1 MEGSL
6 EAQESRLRAVTESLN
21 DAVISV
27 DEQSRIVF
35 WNPAAARMFGYA
47 EEEALGMELTEM
59 MPAEYRA
66 RHLRGMARVVR
77 GERGRLLGRTTGD
90 LEGLRRDGTRFP
102 MELSL
107 GGWQAPGGRFY
118 TGIVR
123 DLTERR
129 RTEERVERSNRD
141 LEQVATIASHDL
153 AAPAQS
159 IELLAEHLS
168 SRFGAELPAP
178 ALEMAHAIRRTA
190 ADMRALL
197 ADLLAFARIGEE
209 PRQSDVDLEKAL
221 GATLEALSG
230 QISEAG
236 AQVTHDA
243 LPTVRGSEPQLRQ
256 LLQNLISNSVKFAA
270 GRRPRV
276 HLSVAGAGDR
286 WRLCVADNGVG
297 IPPDKHDEVFD
308 MFARGREDSAGSG
321 VGLAIC
327 RRIVEH
333 HGGRIWIERSS
344 DAGTE
349 VCFTLAR
356 ERRGASRR

>member
-6 EAQESRLRAVTESLN
+6 EAQESNLRAVTESLN

-27 DEQSRIVF
+27 DERSRIVF

-47 EEEALGMELTEM
+47 EEEALGMELTAI
-59 MPAEYRA
+59 MPSEYRA
-66 RHLRGMARVVR
+66 RHLLGMARVVR
-77 GERGRLLGRTTGD
+77 GERGRLLGRTAGD

-107 GGWQAPGGRFY
+107 GEWRAPGGRFF

-123 DLTERR
+123 DVTERR
-129 RTEERVERSNRD
+129 RTEERLERSNRD

-159 IELLAEHLS
+159 IELLAEHLT
-168 SRFGAELPAP
+168 SRLGGELPAP

-197 ADLLAFARIGEE
+197 TDLLAFARIGEE
-209 PRQSDVDLEKAL
+209 PRRSDVDLEKAL
-221 GATLEALSG
+221 AATLDALSA

-256 LLQNLISNSVKFAA
+256 LLQNLIANAVKFAA
-270 GRRPRV
+270 ARPPRV
-276 HLSVAGAGDR
+276 HLSATGAGDR
-286 WRLCVADNGVG
+286 WRVCVADNSAG
-297 IPPDKHDEVFD
+297 IPPEQHEQVFD
-308 MFARGREDSAGSG
+308 MFARGRNDSPGSG

-333 HGGRIWIERSS
+333 HGGRIWIEGSS

-356 ERRGASRR
+356 ERRGA